1 MSSVRALRPDLAT
14 GRVDEDAETFGAAT
28 RRATT
33 TCGPS
38 SQVAE
43 HLQISEKKQNGG
55 RPRPVDVGAYEAD
68 ARLIGGR
75 GARAADQGRIT

>member
-43 HLQISEKKQNGG
+43 HLLPAKKQNGG